1 MQDLG
6 SWFRGFLVATPVS
19 RGHEG
24 NGAFFKPLLTH
35 RYTQLFQ
42 LYVIRVKVYC
52 KQNMGNQRKHDNSP
66 PLWYNQCWKKTH
78 FFTQKPE
85 FRTCIEI
92 CEEVFT
98 TIGWAIKRRF
108 YWCMTSQILFD
119 SFYDINTNAMEHFFW
134 LTLYIYIYIYNII
147 TVIKVSH

>member
-1 MQDLG
+1 MLYDIQLSFIYIQMNYLISSVLRFRHFELELLQDLV

-52 KQNMGNQRKHDNSP
+52 KQNMGNQRKYHNSSS
-66 PLWYNQCWKKTH
+66 L
-78 FFTQKPE
+78 
-85 FRTCIEI
+85 
-92 CEEVFT
+92 
-98 TIGWAIKRRF
+98 
-108 YWCMTSQILFD
+108 
-119 SFYDINTNAMEHFFW
+119 
-134 LTLYIYIYIYNII
+134 
-147 TVIKVSH
+147 